1 MRHSPPKVTISRVY
15 SRMRLRYSRNGLH
28 MSLCI
33 AHVLSLLKGA
43 TGACAMIPWAEFV
56 SAGAADH

>member
-1 MRHSPPKVTISRVY
+1 
-15 SRMRLRYSRNGLH
+15 

-56 SAGAADH
+56 SAGAVDHWSAGVGGISSGAGEV